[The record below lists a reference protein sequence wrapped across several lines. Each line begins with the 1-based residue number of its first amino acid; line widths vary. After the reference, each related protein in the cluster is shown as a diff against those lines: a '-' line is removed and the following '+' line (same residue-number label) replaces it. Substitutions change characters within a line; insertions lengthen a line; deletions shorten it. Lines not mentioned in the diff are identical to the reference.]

1 MLMRASLL
9 HYVRKDRNDPA
20 SERRYY
26 GLCGGILLFM
36 NVVLSVIIILVVHK
50 NSEFRRY
57 QSPVLSAAKVINQT
71 AALASMLSLETA
83 MLTQFGAGDNPGG
96 RQIMTACTGAGISMI
111 VLGMAILPIDKIG
124 KMRYDYTY
132 KNDR

>member
-1 MLMRASLL
+1 
-9 HYVRKDRNDPA
+9 
-20 SERRYY
+20 
-26 GLCGGILLFM
+26 
-36 NVVLSVIIILVVHK
+36 
-50 NSEFRRY
+50 
-57 QSPVLSAAKVINQT
+57 
-71 AALASMLSLETA
+71 

>member
-1 MLMRASLL
+1 MRASLL

-26 GLCGGILLFM
+26 GLCGGILLF
-36 NVVLSVIIILVVHK
+36 ILVVHK